1 MATVLITGARG
12 FIGQH
17 LSRRL
22 FQRWPSCDW
31 HWPWRLV
38 ESDYSLT
45 GLSDWFS
52 GLLSPYLLLQIQE
65 KYQPEYIFHLA
76 GGSSVASAVADPLAD
91 FRRTVESTAHLLDW
105 LRSYPPIRLVAI
117 SSAAV
122 YGAGF
127 NGPIPESAL
136 SSPFSPY
143 GFHKSMMES
152 LCRSYIQTYGLDCR
166 IVRLFSVYGQDLRKQ
181 LLWDIC
187 TRLAAGESPLLL
199 GGSGNELR
207 DWTSIDDVVESLV
220 SIAFH
225 PESQL
230 FKTPVNVGTGVG
242 SSVRAVAKYVMDV
255 WADCSSDLFRPQLS
269 FTGQSR
275 PGDPFSLVAD
285 TSLLQRMGCS
295 CNSDFSSPMRQY
307 VHWFLKNFL
316 RRMVRIAFTIIG
328 GRAWAGGYNYLTN
341 LLTVLAKFSS
351 GKVQPVLFLGTDL
364 DQELL
369 QPLLVIDGVEV
380 IYSHY
385 FNDSR
390 HAGLCLHL

>member
-22 FQRWPSCDW
+22 FNDGHYVIGIGHGDW
-31 HWPWRLV
+31 SQS
-38 ESDYSLT
+38 EYSVA
-45 GLSDWFS
+45 GLSDWFL
-52 GLLSPYLLLQIQE
+52 GDLHPHLLLQIQE
-65 KYQPEYIFHLA
+65 KYRPEYIFHLA

-105 LRSYPPIRLVAI
+105 LRSYPHSIRLVAI

-127 NGPIPESAL
+127 DGPIPESAP

-152 LCRSYIQTYGLDCR
+152 LCRSYIQTFGLDCR

-207 DWTSIDDVVESLV
+207 DWTSIDDVVDSLV

-242 SSVRAVAKYVMDV
+242 SSVRAVAKHVMDV
-255 WADCSSDLFRPQLS
+255 WADCSSELFRPQLS

-285 TSLLQRMGCS
+285 TSLLHRMGCS

-307 VHWFLKNFL
+307 VHWFLKNCS
-316 RRMVRIAFTIIG
+316 A
-328 GRAWAGGYNYLTN
+328 
-341 LLTVLAKFSS
+341 
-351 GKVQPVLFLGTDL
+351 
-364 DQELL
+364 
-369 QPLLVIDGVEV
+369 
-380 IYSHY
+380 
-385 FNDSR
+385 
-390 HAGLCLHL
+390 

>member
-1 MATVLITGARG
+1 MATVLITGAHG

-17 LSRRL
+17 LTRRL
-22 FQRWPSCDW
+22 FNHGHYVIGIGHGDW
-31 HWPWRLV
+31 SQSEHSLV
-38 ESDYSLT
+38 GLT
-45 GLSDWFS
+45 DWFS
-52 GLLSPYLLLQIQE
+52 GDVHPRLLLQIQD

-105 LRSYPPIRLVAI
+105 LRSYPHSARLVAI

-127 NGPIPESAL
+127 DGPIPESAS

-143 GFHKSMMES
+143 GYHKSMMES
-152 LCRSYIQTYGLDCR
+152 LCRSYTQTYGLDCR
-166 IVRLFSVYGQDLRKQ
+166 IVRLFSVYGPELRKQ

-207 DWTSIDDVVESLV
+207 DWTSIADVAESLD

-225 PESQL
+225 PETQL
-230 FKTPVNVGTGVG
+230 FQTPVNVGTGVG
-242 SSVRAVAKYVMDV
+242 SSVRVVAKYVMDV

-285 TSLLQRMGCS
+285 TTLLQRIGCV
-295 CNSDFSSPMRQY
+295 CDSDFSSPMREY
-307 VHWFLKNFL
+307 VHWFLNNCS
-316 RRMVRIAFTIIG
+316 A
-328 GRAWAGGYNYLTN
+328 
-341 LLTVLAKFSS
+341 
-351 GKVQPVLFLGTDL
+351 
-364 DQELL
+364 
-369 QPLLVIDGVEV
+369 
-380 IYSHY
+380 
-385 FNDSR
+385 
-390 HAGLCLHL
+390 